1 MKIQVQLELSPEER
15 RALEIQL
22 GSEPLDRELAEHWVE
37 DEVRARLAALARGA
51 APKPRR
57 PSRPAAKKKR

>member
-22 GSEPLDRELAEHWVE
+22 GSEPLDRELAEQWVE
-37 DEVRARLAALARGA
+37 GEVRARLAALARGLS
-51 APKPRR
+51 PKPRR
-57 PSRPAAKKKR
+57 RARASPRKKA